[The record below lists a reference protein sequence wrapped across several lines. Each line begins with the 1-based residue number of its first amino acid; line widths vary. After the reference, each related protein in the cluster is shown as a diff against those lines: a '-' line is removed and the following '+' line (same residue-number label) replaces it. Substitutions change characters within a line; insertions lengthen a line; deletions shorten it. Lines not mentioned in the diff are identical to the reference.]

1 MVNIILNQHDI
12 NIPYLV
18 LNSLQILNRNIYE
31 KIKKGINM

>member
-1 MVNIILNQHDI
+1 MVNIILNQHEI

-31 KIKKGINM
+31 KIKNGINM